1 MMANNDPAG
10 SMMSMMASGQ
20 PPVRASSTTPRYG
33 TSTPGVLAVKFAT
46 EFRMPVSLPAA
57 PRFQPLQNKQMVCCR
72 AAETTSKQ
80 ASVAL
85 TADLDQVRI
94 EARMVKHVAD
104 LVEAVGGGGRVR
116 APRHAEPR
124 QAGRLTDGAGH
135 RHRTSNPE
143 LGLPA
148 RGMLEVRCR

>member
-57 PRFQPLQNKQMVCCR
+57 PRFAFDRDLRNDLSQRGLQSLPDDVSRHKVTR
-72 AAETTSKQ
+72 SLRSPPTSIRF
-80 ASVAL
+80 AS
-85 TADLDQVRI
+85 
-94 EARMVKHVAD
+94 K
-104 LVEAVGGGGRVR
+104 
-116 APRHAEPR
+116 
-124 QAGRLTDGAGH
+124 
-135 RHRTSNPE
+135 PE
-143 LGLPA
+143 W
-148 RGMLEVRCR
+148 